1 MELPALGLESVGNND
16 PAPHSVG
23 AAELLYLHVSG
34 LLSVRSVPFV
44 GVGAFG
50 KFEVFDWWCGCVGGV
65 GDFAR
70 GWCKTWCWC
79 LFGKRGDASLET
91 FLRCGAMA
99 GAGMSSGKSGGRS
112 FHLGGG
118 ALAGAGVASPDE
130 ALPEP
135 A

>member
-1 MELPALGLESVGNND
+1 VVDGKVANKSAGGVVKFPGGNPRAVHHECNGVRYVELPALGLRSVGNND

-79 LFGKRGDASLET
+79 LWET
-91 FLRCGAMA
+91 R
-99 GAGMSSGKSGGRS
+99 
-112 FHLGGG
+112 
-118 ALAGAGVASPDE
+118 
-130 ALPEP
+130 
-135 A
+135 